1 MGIRPKIFLIF
12 FAFGI
17 VPMLV
22 LVYINYLN
30 GVGAVEVVLR
40 GDVEREATEIARDA
54 EARQRAQ
61 ETGLVTLARSASLRE
76 YVRGTQQQRPP
87 VASSA
92 PNPSLTSK
100 ATDATD
106 PRAAGAEAAAATTVP
121 DGVRVDVG
129 AFLLHNRYYAAITCL
144 NVERRVLFR
153 VEPDAQASDGGAGL
167 SYRTLAFPP
176 NINVDERVW
185 SVAGQAPLL
194 RSALTRER
202 SGVIMRY
209 TVPVFTEAEGGS
221 AGRGALVAELKVDA
235 LVREAAGSL
244 AEFNAETMR
253 RTAEPELPPRTVVA
267 IDSKGNIIYHTN
279 DALRFQPVGS
289 AMPTFKPVADRML
302 ATESG
307 SAFYDSTAGSRW
319 LAAYRRV
326 APLDISLAVSGNY
339 SLAVGGLRRSGL
351 LNLIISVLIG
361 VLTSIILTL
370 VVGRMARSIERVT
383 KGAVAIAGGQLDQRI
398 EVRSNDETRLL
409 AESFNKMSNQLGEQ
423 IAHEAEMRQFQSF
436 FRLSAMMTH
445 DLKNAIAALS
455 LIVRNMEK
463 RFHHEEFRADAMQSL
478 MLATDKLR
486 VLVAKLSGPVES
498 LSGEYK
504 RPQPTDLIP
513 IIERVM
519 AMTATPAGATHQVE
533 ARLAPSLIAYVDGE
547 RIERVVENL
556 IINAVEAM
564 GTQSGRLR
572 VEAGHAG
579 DDKVFFSVAD
589 TGPGMSQEF
598 INKRLFRAFA
608 TTKKRGVGLGL
619 YTCREVVRAHGGQID
634 VESREGSG
642 TCFRVVLPSGLDH
655 KSYGSL

>member
-30 GVGAVEVVLR
+30 GVGAVEAVLR
-40 GDVEREATEIARDA
+40 GDVERETTEIARDV
-54 EARQRAQ
+54 EERQHEQ
-61 ETGLVTLARSASLRE
+61 ETGLVALAHSSSLRD
-76 YVRGTQQQRPP
+76 YVRGAAPQPQGQRQQPADSSTANTSSVRTATNPP
-87 VASSA
+87 
-92 PNPSLTSK
+92 
-100 ATDATD
+100 
-106 PRAAGAEAAAATTVP
+106 AEGVVP
-121 DGVRVDVG
+121 DNVRADVG
-129 AFLLHNRYYAAITCL
+129 AFLRHNRYYAAITCL

-153 VEPDAQASDGGAGL
+153 VEPDMQATDGEGL
-167 SYRTLAFPP
+167 RYRTLDFLS
-176 NINVDERVW
+176 NINADERVW
-185 SVAGQAPLL
+185 SAAERAPL
-194 RSALTRER
+194 RSALAREP
-202 SGVIMRY
+202 SGIIVRY
-209 TVPVFTEAEGGS
+209 TVPVFTLEEGAEA
-221 AGRGALVAELKVDA
+221 ARGALVAEMKVEA
-235 LVREAAGSL
+235 LIMEAAGSL
-244 AEFNAETMR
+244 AELAEAT
-253 RTAEPELPPRTVVA
+253 TARKSGPALPPRTVVA
-267 IDSKGNIIYHTN
+267 LDSKGNIIYHTN
-279 DALRFQPVGS
+279 DALRYQPVTS
-289 AMPTFKPVADRML
+289 AMPSFKPVADRML
-302 ATESG
+302 GSESG
-307 SAFYDSTAGSRW
+307 WAFYDSTGGSRW
-319 LAAYRRV
+319 LAVYRRV
-326 APLDISLAVSGNY
+326 APLDISLAVAGNY
-339 SLAVGGLRRSGL
+339 SIAVGGLRRSGFI
-351 LNLIISVLIG
+351 NLILCVLIG

-370 VVGRMARSIERVT
+370 VVGRTARSIERVT
-383 KGAVAIAGGQLDQRI
+383 EGAVAIAGGQLDQRI

-409 AESFNKMSNQLGEQ
+409 AESFNKMSDRLGQQ

-455 LIVRNMEK
+455 LIVRNMEN
-463 RFHHEEFRADAMQSL
+463 RFHREEFRADAMQSL

-504 RPQPTDLIP
+504 RPRPTDLIP

-519 AMTATPAGATHQVE
+519 ALTATPAGATHYVE
-533 ARLAPSLIAYVDGE
+533 KRLPPSLIAHIDGE

-564 GTQSGRLR
+564 GTQSGRLT

-589 TGPGMSQEF
+589 TGPGMSPEF
-598 INKRLFRAFA
+598 IDKRLFRPFA

-634 VESREGSG
+634 VESHEGSG
-642 TCFRVVLPSGLDH
+642 TCFRVVLPSVPDH
-655 KSYGSL
+655 KS